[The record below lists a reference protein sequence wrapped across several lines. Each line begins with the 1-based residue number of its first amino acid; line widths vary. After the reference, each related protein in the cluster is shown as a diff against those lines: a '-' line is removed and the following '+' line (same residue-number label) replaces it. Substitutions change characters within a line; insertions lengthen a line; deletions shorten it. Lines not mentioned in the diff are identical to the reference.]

1 MEGEPYEVTSYA
13 QKVMWRWGSIIN
25 VKAKNLISGWT
36 VPRTFSDHDKF
47 EEADI
52 MMKTYEYLYNDGET
66 YFFMD
71 PNSYEQVELNK
82 ETLWDTAFFLNDW
95 DKVKLQEF
103 NWNPINV
110 NVESS
115 VTLEVIETPPGEKW
129 DTATGWKKPATLS
142 TGLVV
147 QVPLFIKEWDKIN
160 VDSRTKDYLS
170 RA

>member
-1 MEGEPYEVTSYA
+1 
-13 QKVMWRWGSIIN
+13 
-25 VKAKNLISGWT
+25 
-36 VPRTFSDHDKF
+36 
-47 EEADI
+47 
-52 MMKTYEYLYNDGET
+52 
-66 YFFMD
+66 MD
-71 PNSYEQVELNK
+71 PASYEQVELNK
-82 ETLWDTAFFLNDW
+82 EILWDTVFFLNDW

-147 QVPLFIKEWDKIN
+147 QVPLFVKEWDKIN
-160 VDSRTKDYLS
+160 VDSRTKDYLG